1 MKQKMTKGQY
11 TLLFISFI
19 TLAWFGWIRNGGDVV
34 VREWVEQETLQV
46 DTSLLLTR
54 FNYMPTIRSATIK
67 PGTEWGAIP
76 TDKNITVTCL
86 ERFTPILNHSKLDWR
101 EIK

>member
-34 VREWVEQETLQV
+34 VKRWAEQDTLQL
-46 DTSLLLTR
+46 DTSILLNRL
-54 FNYMPTIRSATIK
+54 NY
-67 PGTEWGAIP
+67 IP
-76 TDKNITVTCL
+76 TKPVDVVRLPPVCDCDGTISGL
-86 ERFTPILNHSKLDWR
+86 GEFTPILNHSRLNWR
-101 EIK
+101 EIR